1 MFKEANILMQRKS
14 KRKTRYYRENHS
26 SIKIVVILFV
36 IGMLYILKGE
46 ELKKIIPFEKLAAN
60 LQQVTSINKQE
71 TDVLAENTQSK
82 GTYTMTCTQ
91 ANIVKILAYTLLDNT
106 DEIEEKEN
114 EIWYKKYYDRLQEEK
129 GFNFLKI
136 EDALKPLTY
145 QQLGEVLDQA
155 LGEGF
160 SLNVQVDEKYKNKAV
175 SLNQF
180 IKIYQS
186 ALNSTGK
193 SIQLGNTDL
202 VLIATPADSQELGA
216 WRAAT
221 DIGEYNFEGLV
232 IDPLVGKT
240 ITAIV
245 KDKQILGIEKIVSNK
260 STIKKCYVA
269 DIDDTN
275 ATLQIGTIKLSYQ
288 NEVLTKEQEGTICD
302 ITIEEG
308 KIIEYKLQ
316 SNKNIDTLLRV
327 TDDYIE
333 LEEGGRFKYDQVM
346 IYDFTKENTYKKL
359 DQIASGTQVEYI
371 NKDNKIE
378 SLNIMS
384 RDKNDQVRVL
394 ISNEKLG
401 EYLHKE
407 VSLISDEEY
416 DIYYNGKQI
425 TLTKN
430 ENWNAQEF
438 KWQEGCN
445 KITFVP
451 KTDSYIKIL
460 STFRQNV
467 NPKYKGKLEIYK
479 EDDEKYLIVNC
490 LSMDDYVAAVISSEM
505 PSSYGLEAA
514 KVQAIA
520 ARSFAKIQQNSSNYL
535 YYGAQLDDSTNTQV
549 YNNIHP
555 SDITYQAS
563 KETSGKVLMHN
574 GNIIN
579 SKFFST
585 SCGYTANFGE
595 VWASGEVFPTNT
607 PVYLVSRQQYVGD
620 RLVNN
625 LSSEKDAYTFFK
637 LTDKDINAFDN
648 HSPWFRWTTVLN
660 SEEIN
665 DIMNTSIG
673 RLQKLYPERIKVLSS
688 SNKWENIVVDTVGN
702 IKDIQVKKRG
712 QGGNIMEL
720 IIVSEKHTVKV
731 TTEYVIRNLLS
742 ATGDT
747 NVVITRMDG
756 SKVSHLT
763 MLPSAFFSMD
773 IAYDNNNNLKKL
785 TIYGG
790 GFGHGVGMSQEGV
803 KGMIDRGYTYREI
816 LSHYYP
822 QASIETQTDG

>member
-14 KRKTRYYRENHS
+14 IRKTRYYRESYS
-26 SIKIVVILFV
+26 SIKIIIIILTLCM
-36 IGMLYILKGE
+36 IYIFKGE
-46 ELKKIIPFEKLAAN
+46 EIKKMIPFEKLTAS
-60 LQQVTSINKQE
+60 LQKLKDMNKNQS
-71 TDVLAENTQSK
+71 DVLAQNIENTE
-82 GTYTMTCTQ
+82 TYVIPCTQ
-91 ANIVKILAYTLLDNT
+91 ANIVKILTYTLLANT
-106 DEIEEKEN
+106 DEIVEKEN
-114 EIWYKKYYDRLQEEK
+114 EIWYKKYYDILQDKKE
-129 GFNFLKI
+129 FNFLKI
-136 EDALKPLTY
+136 EDALKPITY
-145 QQLGEVLDQA
+145 EQLGQVLDKA

-160 SLNVQVDEKYKNKAV
+160 SLNVQVDEKYKNKVV

-193 SIQLGNTDL
+193 SVKLDSVEI
-202 VLIATPADSQELGA
+202 VLIATPADSQDLGA
-216 WRAAT
+216 WMAAT
-221 DIGEYNFEGLV
+221 DMGDYNFEGLV
-232 IDPLVGKT
+232 VDPLVGKT

-245 KDKQILGIEKIVSNK
+245 KDKQILGIEKVVSNQ
-260 STIKKCYVA
+260 STIKKCYIV
-269 DIDDTN
+269 DIDDTH
-275 ATLQIGTIKLSYQ
+275 ATLQIGSIKMSYQ
-288 NEVLTKEQEGTICD
+288 NEVLTKNQEGTIGD

-308 KIIEYKLQ
+308 KIVDYKLQ
-316 SNKNIDTLLRV
+316 SNKNTDTLLRV
-327 TDDYIE
+327 TDDTIE
-333 LEEGGRFKYDQVM
+333 LEQGGIFNYDQVM
-346 IYDFTKENTYKKL
+346 IYDLGKENTYKSL
-359 DQIASGTQVEYI
+359 DQVASGTQVEYI

-378 SLNIMS
+378 SLTIIS
-384 RDKNDQVRVL
+384 RDKKDKVRVVL
-394 ISNEKLG
+394 SNDSLG
-401 EYLHKE
+401 EFFHKD
-407 VSLISDEEY
+407 VSLISDKEY
-416 DIYYNGKQI
+416 DVYYNGKSHI
-425 TLTKN
+425 LAKN
-430 ENWNAQEF
+430 ENWRAKEF

-451 KTDSYIKIL
+451 KTDSYMKVL
-460 STFRQNV
+460 STFRQNT
-467 NPKYKGKLEIYK
+467 NPKYKGTLEVYK
-479 EDDEKYLIVNC
+479 EDDEAYLIVNS

-520 ARSFAKIQQNSSNYL
+520 ARSFAKIQQNSSNYVF
-535 YYGAQLDDSTNTQV
+535 YGAQLDDSTNTQV

-555 SDITYQAS
+555 NDVAYQAA
-563 KETSGKVLMHN
+563 KETSGQVLMYN
-574 GNIIN
+574 GNIIS

-595 VWASGEVFPTNT
+595 VWASGDVFPTNT

-648 HSPWFRWTTVLN
+648 HSPWFRWTTVLSSN
-660 SEEIN
+660 EVN
-665 DIMNTSIG
+665 DIMNASTG
-673 RLQKLYPERIKVLSS
+673 RLQKLYPERVMALSGN
-688 SNKWENIVVDTVGN
+688 NKWEKVAVDSVGN

-720 IIVSEKHTVKV
+720 IVIGEKHTVKV

-742 ATGDT
+742 STGDT
-747 NVVITRMDG
+747 NIVITRMDG
-756 SKVSHLT
+756 SKVSSLT

-773 IAYDNNNNLKKL
+773 IAYDNDNNLKKI

-816 LSHYYP
+816 LGHYYP
-822 QASIETQTDG
+822 QASIDKQAHV